1 MDTWKVTSGLICP
14 LVIVYLRCFGN
25 GYEWVHII
33 IYLILYNNS
42 IHDDS
47 STQVSRLL
55 TRFCFVHVSSAAHLW
70 LRFHLFLVDFYR
82 GKTVFKHWLP
92 GLCYRNVT
100 FQLISEATINRTAMV
115 RHSGVTHRPLQHRTG
130 TECQQRLKTQVF
142 VELLLIYRI
151 RPKKR
156 FIYENEKK
164 KKVFSWLP
172 VPHRWFVA
180 LVNREHLFIFI
191 WKHQ

>member
-1 MDTWKVTSGLICP
+1 VDTWKVTSGLICP

-92 GLCYRNVT
+92 GLCYSPT
-100 FQLISEATINRTAMV
+100 CPDCFYSMS
-115 RHSGVTHRPLQHRTG
+115 RHERHRTSG
-130 TECQQRLKTQVF
+130 YSLPYVWHPSPVYTSPFHSSEFDLNTTIVFPFCCQMVKNSVISLT
-142 VELLLIYRI
+142 
-151 RPKKR
+151 
-156 FIYENEKK
+156 
-164 KKVFSWLP
+164 FSS
-172 VPHRWFVA
+172 
-180 LVNREHLFIFI
+180 IFI
-191 WKHQ
+191 HALTSRSFRAFS